1 MKEDIRK
8 LAHAVPF
15 VPFTIYLAEGG
26 KLRVPTVDH
35 VAVPPVG
42 GRVLV
47 FHEDGSWDMLSA
59 LLISRVTVDQ
69 ESAKS

>member
-8 LAHAVPF
+8 LIHALPF
-15 VPFTIYLAEGG
+15 VPFTIHLADGG
-26 KLRVPTVDH
+26 QLRVPTVDH
-35 VAVPPVG
+35 VAVPPAG

-47 FHEDGSWDMLSA
+47 FHNDGTWDMLSA

-69 ESAKS
+69 ESTSK